1 MLLCMAFFFAFPSKV
16 ERHCLKGVLD
26 GRASNSACTL
36 GTARFVIG
44 ATIASTGL
52 AVEKCEEVFIK

>member
-1 MLLCMAFFFAFPSKV
+1 MLLCMAFFFAFPVIKV
-16 ERHCLKGVLD
+16 ERHCLRGVLD
-26 GRASNSACTL
+26 GRASKSACTL

-52 AVEKCEEVFIK
+52 AVEEM